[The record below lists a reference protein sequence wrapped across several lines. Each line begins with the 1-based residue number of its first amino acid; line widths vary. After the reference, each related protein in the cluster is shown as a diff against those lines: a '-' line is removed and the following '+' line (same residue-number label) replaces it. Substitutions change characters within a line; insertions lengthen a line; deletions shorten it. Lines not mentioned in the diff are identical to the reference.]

1 MLFLMKTGFAILA
14 LCAAPLAAAQSE
26 SAVPAAQSVGG
37 VRYVQ
42 GGIGKD
48 ESSAMLEAAKGYP
61 LSLVFSGGKGNH
73 YIAAVDIHVR
83 DAAGKTVLQARSD
96 GPIILIDLPAGR
108 YTIDAQYRDKTLT
121 QRIEL
126 TPKRSVRVDLHWPS
140 GE

>member
-1 MLFLMKTGFAILA
+1 VK
-14 LCAAPLAAAQSE
+14 
-26 SAVPAAQSVGG
+26 
-37 VRYVQ
+37 YVQ

-96 GPIILIDLPAGR
+96 GPIMLIDLPAGR

-121 QRIEL
+121 QRVEL